1 MDKIYEIEVGAWHM
15 FLDFGQVEKV
25 IPLQSY
31 RETIKELKSR
41 KISFT
46 SYKEKR
52 AADIARFTGIYK
64 GFSKKFI
71 DIMKYKDDQQD
82 KTNPSIIDLREEYT
96 YSAKI
101 SVEGEMIILLTALC
115 QELLQKTKDIA
126 YE

>member
-71 DIMKYKDDQQD
+71 DIMKENGINNFK
-82 KTNPSIIDLREEYT
+82 EYPIKIVFPKNCPT
-96 YSAKI
+96 YYYLEIKCKPI
-101 SVEGEMIILLTALC
+101 KRLKKG
-115 QELLQKTKDIA
+115 KGD
-126 YE
+126 

>member
-1 MDKIYEIEVGAWHM
+1 MYQCFLSIATKFGYESGNQTCTVALIEYLKEEGKID
-15 FLDFGQVEKV
+15 LDQ
-25 IPLQSY
+25 
-31 RETIKELKSR
+31 
-41 KISFT
+41 
-46 SYKEKR
+46 
-52 AADIARFTGIYK
+52 
-64 GFSKKFI
+64 KFI

-101 SVEGEMIILLTALC
+101 SVDREMIILLTALC